1 MGQIFAVVSGKGG
14 TGKTSLCAAVAC
26 CLAAEGAQVLCID
39 ADVGLR
45 NLDIALGLS
54 ELAAVPFTEFLDGR
68 SDLSAIPEHPA
79 LPGLYLLTA
88 PVSRAPEEI
97 DLASYQ
103 SLLERLRSRFDYC
116 LIDAPGGGRRRVPPR
131 LLRRRPGAGGG
142 DRGTLVPPGRRL
154 CGGAAL
160 RLSQRQRQAGGQP
173 GDPEDVREDEYDGG
187 RPDGRRRAAA
197 SRRCAGRPQRHPGR
211 RRRAAADPLQREK
224 SVQGLPEYCPPPPRP
239 CRAADEDP
247 LTFPKRREAK

>member
-88 PVSRAPEEI
+88 PVSAAPEEI

-103 SLLERLRSRFDYC
+103 SLLERLRGRFDYC
-116 LIDAPGGGRRRVPPR
+116 LIDAPAGV
-131 LLRRRPGAGGG
+131 GAGFRLACCGA
-142 DRGTLVPPGRRL
+142 DRVLVVATGEPSSLRDAASVAARLSGFPRGSVKLVVNRVVPKMFAKMNTTVDDLMDGAGLPLLGIVPEDQSVTLAAAAGQPLILFSGKKASRACLNIARRL
-154 CGGAAL
+154 
-160 RLSQRQRQAGGQP
+160 R
-173 GDPEDVREDEYDGG
+173 G
-187 RPDGRRRAAA
+187 RAV
-197 SRRCAGRPQRHPGR
+197 
-211 RRRAAADPLQREK
+211 PLMKIR
-224 SVQGLPEYCPPPPRP
+224 
-239 CRAADEDP
+239 
-247 LTFPKRREAK
+247 